1 MANLSVGGIGSGLD
15 VKGIVSQLMALERR
29 PLDRLEKNEADL
41 NSKLSAYGK
50 LKSSLSTF
58 QDAMKE
64 LSSLSKFKTFS
75 TSSSDDAIF
84 TSTADGTA
92 ASGTFSIEVTQLAQA
107 EKVHAG
113 GTYSGEQGD
122 LTFDVNGQSITV
134 TIDATN
140 NTLEGIRNAINS
152 AAGNDL
158 VTATTINSDSG
169 PQLILTGNETGA
181 ANTITATGSL
191 AGTLNFQTM
200 LGQGA
205 QDAQV
210 DIDGFTVSSSTN
222 TVTNGITGITLDVS
236 KTNVG
241 APETLT
247 VTRDLDAVKE
257 SVQGFADTYNSLR
270 STIRDLGKKGGELQG
285 DGGLLSIERQIQ
297 SIFNTSAVGLN
308 FNHLS
313 EVGITTGTDGSLSV
327 DTDRLDSALTSDF
340 SGVAELFA
348 NNDQGYAYRF
358 EAMAGLVLQTNGLL
372 DTREDTI
379 NNNISSIQARQE
391 SFEYRLEMI
400 EKRFNTQFGALDSLV
415 ASMSATGDFLAGQL
429 ANLPGSS
436 R

>member
-1 MANLSVGGIGSGLD
+1 MAGLSVGGIGSGLD

-29 PLDRLEKNEADL
+29 PLDRLEQTERDL
-41 NSKLSAYGK
+41 NSKLSAFGK

-58 QDAMKE
+58 QDAMSG
-64 LSSLSKFKTFS
+64 LSSLDKFKTYES
-75 TSSSDDAIF
+75 TSSDDTVF
-84 TSTADGTA
+84 TAKADGTA
-92 ASGTFSIEVTQLAQA
+92 AGGTFSVEVTQLAQA
-107 EKVHAG
+107 EKAHAA
-113 GTYSGEQGD
+113 GTYAGEMGD

-140 NTLEGIRNAINS
+140 NTLEGIRGAINS
-152 AAGNDL
+152 ATGNNII
-158 VTATTINSDSG
+158 TATTINGDAG
-169 PQLILTGNETGA
+169 TELVLTGNESGA
-181 ANTITATGSL
+181 GNSITASGSL
-191 AGTLNFQTM
+191 AATLGFTTM
-200 LGQGA
+200 PGQAA
-205 QDAQV
+205 QDAKV

-222 TVTNGITGITLDVS
+222 TVTNGITGITLDIS

-247 VTRDLDAVKE
+247 VARDLGAVKE
-257 SVQGFADTYNSLR
+257 SVQGFADAYNSLR

-297 SIFNTSAVGLN
+297 GIFNKSAVGLSLGN
-308 FNHLS
+308 LS
-313 EVGITTGTDGSLSV
+313 DVGIKTGSDGSLSV
-327 DTDRLDSALTSDF
+327 DTAKLDTALASDF

-358 EAMAGLVLQTNGLL
+358 EAMAGTVLQTDGLL
-372 DTREDTI
+372 DSRQDAI
-379 NNNISSIQARQE
+379 NNNISSVKDRQDG
-391 SFEYRLEMI
+391 FTYRLELI

-415 ASMSATGDFLAGQL
+415 ASMSATGDFLSGQL